1 MAAHA
6 GLLGSTRISLRK
18 QGPRGSMSRE
28 QRPRRERRQPRAIN
42 QLPWR
47 NYRNPYSPIQAV
59 TADQLEA
66 IHNAS
71 LRILEEL
78 GMEFLE
84 PEALEILKA
93 HGADVTQGTNH
104 VRLPRELVLQHVAKA
119 PSEFT
124 LHA

>member
-28 QRPRRERRQPRAIN
+28 QRPRRERRTSRGLN

-59 TADQLEA
+59 TEDQLEA

-78 GMEFLE
+78 GIEFLDE
-84 PEALEILKA
+84 EARAILKQ
-93 HGADVTQGTNH
+93 HGAEVQADGGTR
-104 VRLPRELVLQHVAKA
+104 VRFPREL
-119 PSEFT
+119 
-124 LHA
+124 